1 MSVVGRDQRK
11 VVLTRAGADEFWM
24 AMQRHYAEDDVRK
37 WKGLAMLALRE
48 DADWPLELIG
58 LVFGRCKGSVGRAVE
73 RTKADLRER
82 FRAERGREERGGGAE
97 GGRWK
102 VDDGEEADAA

>member
-1 MSVVGRDQRK
+1 MSVMGRDQRK
-11 VVLTRAGADEFWM
+11 VVLTRAGADEFWL

-37 WKGLAMLALRE
+37 WKRLAMLALRE

-58 LVFGRCKGSVGRAVE
+58 LVFGRCKGSVLRTVE

-82 FRAERGREERGGGAE
+82 FRAERRREGRGGGSGAE
-97 GGRWK
+97 DGGL
-102 VDDGEEADAA
+102 